1 MYYYVCLLYYDYSHV
16 KDIHNSVHLVLYN
29 DLKNKD
35 DLIGQVE
42 IPLLKVSVE
51 VLYGALSYCV
61 WLICRWSQV

>member
-1 MYYYVCLLYYDYSHV
+1 MCVCCIMYSHV

-42 IPLLKVSVE
+42 IPLLKVSV
-51 VLYGALSYCV
+51 VMLYSA
-61 WLICRWSQV
+61 